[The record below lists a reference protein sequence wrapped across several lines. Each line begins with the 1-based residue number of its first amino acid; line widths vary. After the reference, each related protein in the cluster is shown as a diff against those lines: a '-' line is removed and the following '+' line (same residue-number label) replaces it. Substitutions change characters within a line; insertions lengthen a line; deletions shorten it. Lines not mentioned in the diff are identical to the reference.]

1 MIDEEKTQEVVHGL
15 KTTPDGLILDPQP
28 SDDPNDP
35 LNWKP
40 SRKARILSIWAI
52 ACFSSQATC
61 MTNMQGSYLQAPLYH
76 KTATQ
81 ISLSV
86 SCGLIGIMVGS
97 ILVVPL
103 SRRYGSCFCLFWS
116 TIGILFG
123 AVWSAMMTSSSDYI
137 PFLISRLFSGL
148 CAGVPLILGSEF
160 VMRAFFRHQRGKCL
174 HILHIPFLMG
184 VSIGPT
190 LGAYIDA
197 RASWTVSFWY
207 TVPLNG
213 VLALVILIFLEEA
226 VYAEG
231 EQKRQSFLQEKWNM
245 YVRGRA
251 IPPQLRASWKNMKT
265 TSLSDITLVSFSPV
279 SIIIGFFIMVD
290 FGFATMAI
298 VLGVNFLEAPRDDG
312 GYAMSKI
319 SMASFTLTQA
329 IGTALAELYG
339 HFISDRLPLYLSHR
353 KSKTQDIEPTEWRPE
368 YRLHCLWI
376 PVIMLPVGLGL
387 FGASLEYHYHWV
399 LLALGF
405 LLLTF
410 GAISLLPVAMTYLC
424 DCFPNYVSEV
434 SAGMGVWRLI
444 LGLLSTVFIT
454 PWNNRVGPGWLF
466 GSAGLITLPA
476 FGGVMFLM
484 VFGRQVRQMGFRRL
498 RD

>member
-1 MIDEEKTQEVVHGL
+1 MFDEEKTQEVVHGL
-15 KTTPDGLILDPQP
+15 KTTPDGLVLDPQP

-40 SRKARILSIWAI
+40 SRKARVLSIWAI
-52 ACFSSQATC
+52 ACFSSQATA

-86 SCGLIGIMVGS
+86 SCGLIGIMVSS

-103 SRRYGSCFCLFWS
+103 SRSS
-116 TIGILFG
+116 
-123 AVWSAMMTSSSDYI
+123 VWSAMMTSPSDYI
-137 PFLISRLFSGL
+137 PFVISRLFAGL
-148 CAGVPLILGSEF
+148 CAGVPLVLGSEF
-160 VMRAFFRHQRGKCL
+160 VLRTYFRHQRG
-174 HILHIPFLMG
+174 
-184 VSIGPT
+184 
-190 LGAYIDA
+190 AYVDA
-197 RASWTVSFWY
+197 RASWPISFWY
-207 TVPLNG
+207 TVPMNG
-213 VLALVILIFLEEA
+213 VLALLILVFIEETA
-226 VYAEG
+226 FAGG
-231 EQKRQSFLQEKWNM
+231 EQVRQSFTQEKWNM
-245 YVRGRA
+245 YIRGRA
-251 IPPQLRASWKNMKT
+251 VPPQLRASWKNMV
-265 TSLSDITLVSFSPV
+265 SILLDIFLVSFSPV
-279 SIIIGFFIMVD
+279 SIIVGFVMMVD
-290 FGFATMAI
+290 FGFASMAI
-298 VLGVNFLEAPRDDG
+298 ILGVTFVEAPRDEG

-339 HFISDRLPLYLSHR
+339 HFISDRLPLNLFHR
-353 KSKTQDIEPTEWRPE
+353 KSKSQDIEPTEWRPE
-368 YRLHCLWI
+368 YRLHCLWV
-376 PVIMLPVGLGL
+376 PVIMLPIGLGL

-424 DCFPNYVSEV
+424 ECFPNHVSEV

-444 LGLLSTVFIT
+444 LGVLSAVFIA
-454 PWNNRVGPGWLF
+454 PWNDRVGPGWVF

-476 FGGVMFLM
+476 FGGVIVLM
-484 VFGRQVRQMGFRRL
+484 VFGKKVRQMGVRRL
-498 RD
+498 RS

>member
-1 MIDEEKTQEVVHGL
+1 MFDEEKTQEVVHGL
-15 KTTPDGLILDPQP
+15 KTTPEGLVLDPQP

-40 SRKARILSIWAI
+40 SRKARVLSIWAI
-52 ACFSSQATC
+52 ACFSSQATA

-86 SCGLIGIMVGS
+86 SCGLIGIMVSS

-116 TIGILFG
+116 TIGILFSS
-123 AVWSAMMTSSSDYI
+123 VWSAMMTSPSDYI
-137 PFLISRLFSGL
+137 PFVISRPFAGL
-148 CAGVPLILGSEF
+148 CAGVPLVLGSEF
-160 VMRAFFRHQRGKCL
+160 VLRTYFRHQRGKCL
-174 HILHIPFLMG
+174 HILHIPFLLG
-184 VSIGPT
+184 VAIGPT
-190 LGAYIDA
+190 LGAYVDA
-197 RASWTVSFWY
+197 RASWPISFWY
-207 TVPLNG
+207 TVPMNG
-213 VLALVILIFLEEA
+213 VLALLILVFIEETA
-226 VYAEG
+226 FAGG
-231 EQKRQSFLQEKWNM
+231 EQVRQSFTQEKWNM
-245 YVRGRA
+245 YIRGRA
-251 IPPQLRASWKNMKT
+251 VPPQLRASWKNMA
-265 TSLSDITLVSFSPV
+265 SILLDIFLVSFSPV
-279 SIIIGFFIMVD
+279 SIIVGFFMMVD
-290 FGFATMAI
+290 FGFASMAI
-298 VLGVNFLEAPRDDG
+298 VLGVTFVEAPRDEG

-339 HFISDRLPLYLSHR
+339 HFISDRLPLYLFHR
-353 KSKTQDIEPTEWRPE
+353 KSKSQDIEPTEWRPE
-368 YRLHCLWI
+368 YRLHCLWV
-376 PVIMLPVGLGL
+376 PVIMLPIGLGL

-424 DCFPNYVSEV
+424 ECFPNHVSEV

-444 LGLLSTVFIT
+444 LGVLSAVFIA
-454 PWNNRVGPGWLF
+454 PWNDRVGPGWVF

-476 FGGVMFLM
+476 FG
-484 VFGRQVRQMGFRRL
+484 
-498 RD
+498 D

>member
-1 MIDEEKTQEVVHGL
+1 MLDEVKIQEVVHGL
-15 KTTPDGLILDPQP
+15 KTTPDGLVLDPQP
-28 SDDPNDP
+28 SDNPDDP

-40 SRKARILSIWAI
+40 SRKARALSIWAI

-86 SCGLIGIMVGS
+86 SCALIGIMVGS
-97 ILVVPL
+97 IIVVPL

-116 TIGILFG
+116 TIGILFSS
-123 AVWSAMMTSSSDYI
+123 VWSAMMTSPSDYI
-137 PFLISRLFSGL
+137 PFLISRLFAGL
-148 CAGVPLILGSEF
+148 CGGVPLILGSEF
-160 VMRAFFRHQRGKCL
+160 VLRAYFRHQRGKCL

-184 VSIGPT
+184 VSIGPA
-190 LGAYIDA
+190 LGAYVDA
-197 RASWTVSFWY
+197 RASWTISFWY

-213 VLALVILIFLEEA
+213 VLAILIFVFLEEA
-226 VYAEG
+226 AFAEG
-231 EQKRQSFLQEKWNM
+231 EHVRQSLLQEKWNM
-245 YVRGRA
+245 YIRGRA
-251 IPPQLRASWKNMKT
+251 VPQQLRASWKNM
-265 TSLSDITLVSFSPV
+265 TSILVDIFLVSFSPV
-279 SIIIGFFIMVD
+279 SIIMGFFVMID

-298 VLGVNFLEAPRDDG
+298 FLGVNFLEAPRDEG

-319 SMASFTLTQA
+319 TMASFTLTQA

-339 HFISDRLPLYLSHR
+339 HFISDRLPLYLLHR
-353 KSKTQDIEPTEWRPE
+353 KSKTQDVEPTEWRPE
-368 YRLHCLWI
+368 YRLHCLWF
-376 PVIMLPVGLGL
+376 PVIMLAVGLGL

-405 LLLTF
+405 LLLNF
-410 GAISLLPVAMTYLC
+410 GAISGLPVVMTYLC

-444 LGLLSTVFIT
+444 LGLLSAVFIT
-454 PWNNRVGPGWLF
+454 PWNDEVGPGWLF

-484 VFGRQVRQMGFRRL
+484 AFGKQVRQTGIRRL
-498 RD
+498 RS

>member
-1 MIDEEKTQEVVHGL
+1 MFDEEKTQEVVHGL
-15 KTTPDGLILDPQP
+15 KTTPDGLVLDPQP

-40 SRKARILSIWAI
+40 SRKARVLSIWAI
-52 ACFSSQATC
+52 ACFSSQATA

-86 SCGLIGIMVGS
+86 SCGLIGIMVSS

-103 SRRYGSCFCLFWS
+103 SRSS
-116 TIGILFG
+116 
-123 AVWSAMMTSSSDYI
+123 VWSAMMTSPSDYI
-137 PFLISRLFSGL
+137 PFVISRLFAGL
-148 CAGVPLILGSEF
+148 CAGVPLVLGSEF
-160 VMRAFFRHQRGKCL
+160 VLRTYFRHQRGKC
-174 HILHIPFLMG
+174 
-184 VSIGPT
+184 
-190 LGAYIDA
+190 AYVDA
-197 RASWTVSFWY
+197 RSSWPISFWY
-207 TVPLNG
+207 TVPMNG
-213 VLALVILIFLEEA
+213 VLALLILVFIEETA
-226 VYAEG
+226 FAGG
-231 EQKRQSFLQEKWNM
+231 EQVRQSFTQKKWNM
-245 YVRGRA
+245 YIRGRA
-251 IPPQLRASWKNMKT
+251 VPPQLRASWKNMV
-265 TSLSDITLVSFSPV
+265 SILFDIFLVSFSPV
-279 SIIIGFFIMVD
+279 SIIVGFFMMVD
-290 FGFATMAI
+290 FGFASMAI
-298 VLGVNFLEAPRDDG
+298 ILGVTFVEAPRDEG

-339 HFISDRLPLYLSHR
+339 HFISDRLPLYLFHR
-353 KSKTQDIEPTEWRPE
+353 KSKSQDIEPTEWRPE
-368 YRLHCLWI
+368 YRLHCLWV
-376 PVIMLPVGLGL
+376 PVIMLPIGLGL

-424 DCFPNYVSEV
+424 ECFPNHVSEV

-444 LGLLSTVFIT
+444 LGVLSAVFIA
-454 PWNNRVGPGWLF
+454 PWNDKVGPGWVF

-476 FGGVMFLM
+476 FGGVIILM
-484 VFGRQVRQMGFRRL
+484 VFGRQVRQMGVRRL
-498 RD
+498 RS

>member
-1 MIDEEKTQEVVHGL
+1 MKPLETMVDTQCQRFRWPHVC
-15 KTTPDGLILDPQP
+15 PQY
-28 SDDPNDP
+28 S
-35 LNWKP
+35 
-40 SRKARILSIWAI
+40 
-52 ACFSSQATC
+52 
-61 MTNMQGSYLQAPLYH
+61 
-76 KTATQ
+76 
-81 ISLSV
+81 
-86 SCGLIGIMVGS
+86 
-97 ILVVPL
+97 
-103 SRRYGSCFCLFWS
+103 
-116 TIGILFG
+116 
-123 AVWSAMMTSSSDYI
+123 
-137 PFLISRLFSGL
+137 
-148 CAGVPLILGSEF
+148 
-160 VMRAFFRHQRGKCL
+160 
-174 HILHIPFLMG
+174 
-184 VSIGPT
+184 
-190 LGAYIDA
+190 
-197 RASWTVSFWY
+197 
-207 TVPLNG
+207 
-213 VLALVILIFLEEA
+213 LIFTLA
-226 VYAEG
+226 VN
-231 EQKRQSFLQEKWNM
+231 LN
-245 YVRGRA
+245 
-251 IPPQLRASWKNMKT
+251 T
-265 TSLSDITLVSFSPV
+265 TV
-279 SIIIGFFIMVD
+279 
-290 FGFATMAI
+290 
-298 VLGVNFLEAPRDDG
+298 
-312 GYAMSKI
+312 
-319 SMASFTLTQA
+319 TLTQA

-454 PWNNRVGPGWLF
+454 PWNDRVGPGWLF